1 MTTFRISY
9 QNASDKVIRNKHATI
24 KANTQ
29 AEAIAIV
36 QGYGELIA
44 IYKVETI

>member
-9 QNASDKVIRNKHATI
+9 QNASDKVIRNKHARI

-36 QGYGELIA
+36 QGYGEMIA